1 MQLLSHRRNIWVVE
15 RGPTRQSNLSSS
27 VYVVEYVSSFFKT
40 FTQLHSTFFACL
52 AESLKTVLS
61 AAYSAWSYTDD
72 CSIKRGATLLL
83 LYNVALLLVFL
94 ECFNSSGRRPAVQ
107 YERGGF
113 HVVLPDGCTDIS
125 SHPGFELRRRTGRYC
140 SLPSV
145 YKYLLCGIVDRSMME
160 GAHSTECFPFFALVR
175 GLTRCRN
182 ACVCRKRKK
191 TFVAAADCI
200 CCF

>member
-72 CSIKRGATLLL
+72 CSIKRGATPLLL

-94 ECFNSSGRRPAVQ
+94 ECFNSSGRRPAVK
-107 YERGGF
+107 YERGGSMYYPMDA
-113 HVVLPDGCTDIS
+113 LI
-125 SHPGFELRRRTGRYC
+125 
-140 SLPSV
+140 
-145 YKYLLCGIVDRSMME
+145 YLLILVLNLGEGQEGIVVF
-160 GAHSTECFPFFALVR
+160 HL
-175 GLTRCRN
+175 
-182 ACVCRKRKK
+182 
-191 TFVAAADCI
+191 CI
-200 CCF
+200 SIYSVG